1 MNPDIVCS
9 VICLC
14 SLDCASDVMWQTRNG
29 ILHPQHSKGHKY
41 AKLLETT
48 TPLQLKGAIYL
59 YKVVSETYT
68 FLLEFKV

>member
-1 MNPDIVCS
+1 
-9 VICLC
+9 
-14 SLDCASDVMWQTRNG
+14 MWQTRNG